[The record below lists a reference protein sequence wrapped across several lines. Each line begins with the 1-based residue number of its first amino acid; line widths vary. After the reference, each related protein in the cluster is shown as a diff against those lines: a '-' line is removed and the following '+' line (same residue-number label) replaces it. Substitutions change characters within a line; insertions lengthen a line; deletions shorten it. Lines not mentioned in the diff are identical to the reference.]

1 MGLKRLHLQVIPKA
15 EVRVNKIKQ
24 FLFFLYLAA
33 LVLLGAF
40 VLKHSVEAGLI
51 RKMQVSPNKSG
62 IVKLSLGRQTV
73 ISFLSRPE
81 KVVPGSPSA
90 LEVNFIGKDVLLRP
104 LSAHPGNLIVYTK
117 SERIVILLQVG
128 TESNYDDAVEV
139 LPGRSTTKINLMKDT
154 YK

>member
-1 MGLKRLHLQVIPKA
+1 VIAKVA
-15 EVRVNKIKQ
+15 VRVNKIKQ

-33 LVLLGAF
+33 LLLLGAF
-40 VLKHSVEAGLI
+40 ALKYSVEAGSI
-51 RKMQVSPNKSG
+51 RKIQVSPNKSG
-62 IVKLSLGRQTV
+62 IVKLSMGRQTV

-81 KVVPGSPSA
+81 KVVPGNPSA

-128 TESNYDDAVEV
+128 NESNYDDSVEV
-139 LPGRSTTKINLMKDT
+139 LPGGLAIKINLMKDT